1 MDIPALIF
9 SGVSGVRGIS
19 ASGNTLTL
27 YFACGASFRTETR
40 NFRYPLLHAKAD
52 MLPDAEMLSGSNAL
66 NFLSFFPDEAALD
79 AAIGQ
84 LKDRAVPYYKW
95 RDAAGAAFFDQK
107 IRLYQD
113 LPFHDLR
120 RLQLD
125 FAVREGIFTA
135 ELGDTSSWRASVAN
149 ASAKA
154 FLEELT
160 RVVSLRDPDVIEGME
175 LSSRVLPELAA
186 LAKKEKIQ
194 LAFGRGG
201 TPLASRR
208 SRFVTDGRQQ
218 NVLVFT
224 APGRE
229 FVDLTHLAIFHDAVY
244 RDFEAFDLDYLAGY
258 FRLAGSRTEMMRQL
272 GDMWLPSYF
281 YQTQLLP
288 MSLQSVILRGNGSSL
303 DALFVDAYGT
313 MRASVPLPEMPQFFE
328 GALTRSD
335 AAGVFFD
342 VLHCDVRS
350 LYPSILLAE
359 KRAPRRDEKNL
370 ILSLLGEL
378 RRFRL
383 AAKDR
388 ARNAADLVEKRE
400 ADAVQS
406 AFKIL
411 INSFYGYLGFAQGSF
426 NDYALAARVTERGRE
441 IMRNMLDFLGERN
454 CRVIELDTDGI
465 YFQLPQGVSAPE
477 IETALRQS
485 LPPGIEVEFDGDYRA
500 MFSYKSK
507 NYALL
512 DNSGNMTLAGAAL
525 KSRALEPFQ
534 REFIADCVRAL
545 LAGEPQKV
553 ALLADELEKA
563 ISEHQL
569 PLEKFAKSEVLSDS
583 PENYRKKLDSGTGRR
598 SAAYELAL
606 ASGRKYASGD
616 RIRFYVTGD
625 RKKVP
630 VVGNS
635 RRLEDAPQVRDEN
648 VPYYLEKLAALR
660 AMFAPFTKE

>member
-1 MDIPALIF
+1 MDLSALIF
-9 SGVSGVRGIS
+9 SSVSGVRGAS

-27 YFACGASFRTETR
+27 YFANGASFRAETR
-40 NFRYPLLHAKAD
+40 SFRYPLLHAKAD
-52 MLPDAEMLSGSNAL
+52 TLPDAEMLSGSNTL
-66 NFLSFFPDEAALD
+66 NFLSFFPDEASLD
-79 AAIGQ
+79 AAVGE
-84 LKDRAVPYYKW
+84 LKTRAIPYYKW

-113 LPFHDLR
+113 LAFHDLR

-125 FAVREGIFTA
+125 FAVKEGIFTA
-135 ELGDTSSWRASVAN
+135 ELSDTSHWRTTISN
-149 ASAKA
+149 ASARA
-154 FLEELT
+154 FLEKLT
-160 RVVSLRDPDVIEGME
+160 RLVAERDPDVIEGLE

-186 LAKKEKIQ
+186 LAKKEKIP
-194 LAFGRGG
+194 LDFGRNGA
-201 TPLASRR
+201 PLASRR

-229 FVDLTHLAIFHDAVY
+229 MVDLTHLAIFHDAVY

-258 FRLAGSRTEMMRQL
+258 FQLAGTRTEVMRQL

-281 YQTQLLP
+281 YQAQILP

-303 DALFVDAYGT
+303 DALFVDACGT

-359 KRAPRRDEKNL
+359 KRAPQRDETGL
-370 ILSLLGEL
+370 FLSLLGEL

-388 ARNAADLVEKRE
+388 ARDAVDPIEKRE
-400 ADAVQS
+400 ASAVQS

-411 INSFYGYLGFAQGSF
+411 INSFYGYLGFAQGCF

-441 IMRNMLDFLGERN
+441 IMRNMLDFLGERD

-465 YFQLPQGVSAPE
+465 YFQLPQGVSALE
-477 IETALRQS
+477 IETALRQT
-485 LPPGIEVEFDGDYRA
+485 LPPGIEIEFDGDYRA

-512 DNSGNMTLAGAAL
+512 DRAGKTTLAGAAL

-534 REFIADCVRAL
+534 REFIADCVGAL
-545 LAGEPQKV
+545 LAGEPAKV
-553 ALLADELEKA
+553 ASIADRLEKA
-563 ISEHQL
+563 ISERQL
-569 PLEKFAKSEVLSDS
+569 PLEKFAKSEVLNDS
-583 PENYRKKLDSGTGRR
+583 PESYRKKLESGTGRR

-606 ASGRKYASGD
+606 ASGRKYAAGD

-625 RKKVP
+625 RKKLP

-635 RRLEDAPQVRDEN
+635 RLLDDAPEVRDEN

-660 AMFAPFTKE
+660 AMFDPFTKE